1 MPVTL
6 DHLIHDNLETVLG
19 LEQQL
24 YRQFTRPERWMHRLT
39 LAFGTIRMIV
49 LHGLLVGG
57 WIALN
62 SPLLARRPIDPWP
75 FHGLIL
81 ALSFE
86 GIALALLI
94 LISQRIMQKL
104 ENHRTHLA
112 LQIQLLSEQEA
123 TKGLEVLARIEQ
135 RLGTSPRDDRM
146 SALSQATRPDELS
159 SAIQEH
165 LAQSE
170 ALSGHRED
178 EPRGD

>member
-6 DHLIHDNLETVLG
+6 SNLIRDNLETVIG

-24 YRQFTRPERWMHRLT
+24 YRQFTPLERLMHRIT
-39 LAFGTIRMIV
+39 LAFGTIWMIA
-49 LHGLLVGG
+49 LHFLVVGV
-57 WIALN
+57 WVTLN
-62 SPLLARRPIDPWP
+62 SPLFMKHPIDPWP

-81 ALSFE
+81 ALSLE

-112 LQIQLLSEQEA
+112 LQIQLLSEQES

-135 RLGTSPRDDRM
+135 RLGTRGHDDKM
-146 SALSQATRPDELS
+146 SALSEPTRPDELS
-159 SAIQEH
+159 SALQERMEH
-165 LAQSE
+165 NE
-170 ALSGHRED
+170 PPSGRPERDH
-178 EPRGD
+178 